1 MVSYFKKL
9 KDFFF
14 FLIIQ
19 FSFIFLKTQKFSHV
33 SKKIYSWTIEVKKL
47 CQRHKWLILLSK
59 NVLKISNFE
68 KSAKTRKNLKKP

>member
-19 FSFIFLKTQKFSHV
+19 FSFIFLKTQKFSSV

-68 KSAKTRKNLKKP
+68 KNAKTSKNL